1 MSISSSSDYLI
12 KIAIADDHKIFREGI
27 KMALSGK
34 NNLKM
39 LWEAEDG
46 KDMMHKIAIKKP
58 EVLLMDIRMPEIDG
72 INGIELIR
80 KGYEDIKIIVLT
92 MYDDHQ
98 MISKMMEMGANAYLT
113 KTTDPEEIYNA
124 ILTCMNDDFYFND
137 LVNRAVMGKLM
148 QKKNVR
154 QIYGTNAIVHFSEKE
169 IKILK
174 LLAEDKTTDEIS
186 KIIFLSPRTIETIRQ
201 NMKTKVNAKTIG
213 GLIMYGMR
221 NKLIE

>member
-1 MSISSSSDYLI
+1 MI
-12 KIAIADDHKIFREGI
+12 KIAIADDHKIFRDGI

-34 NNLKM
+34 ENLKM

-46 KDMMHKIAIKKP
+46 KDMMHKISIKKP

-72 INGIELIR
+72 INAIQLIR
-80 KGYEDIKIIVLT
+80 KEYEDIKIIVLT
-92 MYDDHQ
+92 MYDDQQ

-124 ILTCMNDDFYFND
+124 ILVCMNDDFYFND
-137 LVNRAVMGKLM
+137 LVNNAVMGKLL
-148 QKKNVR
+148 QKKNTR
-154 QIYGTNAIVHFSEKE
+154 QHYGTGTPIQFNEKE
-169 IKILK
+169 IKILQ
-174 LLAEDKTTDEIS
+174 LLAEDKTTEEIS

>member
-1 MSISSSSDYLI
+1 MPITANYVI
-12 KIAIADDHKIFREGI
+12 KIAIADDHKIFRDGI

-34 NNLKM
+34 ENLKM

-80 KGYEDIKIIVLT
+80 KEYEDIKIIVLT

-113 KTTDPEEIYNA
+113 KTTDPEEIYEA
-124 ILTCMNDDFYFND
+124 ILTCINEDFYFND
-137 LVNRAVMGKLM
+137 LVNAAVLLKL
-148 QKKNVR
+148 QHKKSVR
-154 QIYGTNAIVHFSEKE
+154 RFYPNTVKFSEKE
-169 IKILK
+169 LRIMK
-174 LLAEDKTTDEIS
+174 LISEDKTTEEIS
-186 KIIFLSPRTIETIRQ
+186 KEVFLSPRTIETIRQ
-201 NMKTKVNAKTIG
+201 GMKQKVGAKTIA
-213 GLIMYGMR
+213 GLVMYAMR
-221 NKLIE
+221 NKLLE